1 MTPVFR
7 RKTDDQAFERLYE
20 RHARDVYRY
29 AAAMLGEAADAEDVT
44 QTTFLNAYR
53 SFQDGM
59 RPEKPRS
66 WLIAIAH
73 NVCRQRFRQAQR
85 RPHEVAFD
93 EGIEPPGAAPDPA
106 TPTVADLRRAL
117 SQLPPNQRAALVMRE
132 LEGSSYAE
140 IASTLGISVSA
151 LETLLFRARRALRE
165 QLEDQLTC
173 GEAGLAIQRQLD
185 GELPFG
191 QRRALRAHLRGCRE
205 CTSIAQSLR
214 AQRRALRT
222 LVLVPVPNSVS
233 HWFGN
238 QHAAAAGG
246 SAGAG
251 GIAVLGATTGGGAGA
266 TALLGGLAAKTAA
279 VLFAGIIVGGGAYT
293 AVTAGADA
301 LASPADGPV
310 VRTPTRGSTVS
321 LELPQAAVV
330 RAKGHGSARSRATT
344 PLAGTAGHTAFA
356 PEYASGPSSTQPGGT
371 SPVAG
376 RPTVADDD
384 SAASS
389 PAGGASGRQA
399 NPPGSQP
406 NAPAPKQEGPRQDP
420 IVGHATSVETS
431 AAAPGASPG
440 EPNASGSGQGDA
452 SGNDDGNASGK
463 GSVNGNAAKANAGG
477 QSAAPPGTEKRSDRA
492 SQTQGSV
499 RPDAAH
505 TAAGERR
512 GARGTGGTGNGGTPP
527 GQATANPG
535 AGAQGSANGNGPGQ
549 SPPAGSKSQGDEHA
563 AEPARQDPPADPPG
577 NGPPAKDPR
586 ADPPVNGPLAKDLP
600 AKDPPGKDRD
610 QAPALSVAPAFPV
623 APALP
628 AAPAPPD
635 AAAPVANSPGK
646 SEDSQGK
653 KPQHP

>member
-7 RKTDDQAFERLYE
+7 RKTGDEAFERLYE
-20 RHARDVYRY
+20 RHVRDVYRY

-53 SFQDGM
+53 SFQDGT

-106 TPTVADLRRAL
+106 TPTVADLKRAL

-222 LVLVPVPNSVS
+222 LVLMPIPSSVS

-246 SAGAG
+246 SVGAG
-251 GIAVLGATTGGGAGA
+251 GIAVVGATTGGGAGA

-279 VLFAGIIVGGGAYT
+279 VLCAGILVGSGAYT

-301 LASPADGPV
+301 LASPAADPI
-310 VRTPTRGSTVS
+310 VRTPTGGAAVG
-321 LELPQAAVV
+321 LELPDAAAVH
-330 RAKGHGSARSRATT
+330 AKAHASARSRPTA
-344 PLAGTAGHTAFA
+344 PLAGTAGHTGFA
-356 PEYASGPSSTQPGGT
+356 PEYTSGPSSTHPGGS

-376 RPTVADDD
+376 RPVVADDE
-384 SAASS
+384 SATSS
-389 PAGGASGRQA
+389 PARGAGGTHAD
-399 NPPGSQP
+399 P
-406 NAPAPKQEGPRQDP
+406 PAPKQEGPRQNG
-420 IVGHATSVETS
+420 IVGHTTSVETS
-431 AAAPGASPG
+431 AAAPGASSS
-440 EPNASGSGQGDA
+440 EANASGSGQGNA
-452 SGNDDGNASGK
+452 SGNDDGNTNGN
-463 GSVNGNAAKANAGG
+463 GGVNGNAARASGGG
-477 QSAAPPGTEKRSDRA
+477 QSAAPPATEKRGDRA
-492 SQTQGSV
+492 SQTQGSP
-499 RPDAAH
+499 RSDTAH

-512 GARGTGGTGNGGTPP
+512 GGRGNGGTPP
-527 GQATANPG
+527 RQAAPTPG
-535 AGAQGSANGNGPGQ
+535 SEAQGPANGNANGPGQ
-549 SPPAGSKSQGDEHA
+549 TPPAGSKSQDEEHA
-563 AEPARQDPPADPPG
+563 ADAAQKEPPTNDPPADPPGSGLPAKDPPADPPG
-577 NGPPAKDPR
+577 NGAPAKDP
-586 ADPPVNGPLAKDLP
+586 P
-600 AKDPPGKDRD
+600 AKDPPGKD
-610 QAPALSVAPAFPV
+610 QAPALPV
-623 APALP
+623 ATALP
-628 AAPAPPD
+628 AAPAPP
-635 AAAPVANSPGK
+635 AAAGPAADSAGK

-653 KPQHP
+653 KPQRP